1 MDDTQLLKNN
11 NVEIIKLIGSGDHG
25 RSKVY
30 LGYHAD
36 FGIVAAK
43 VMRIGRFDSNEF
55 FKIGAL
61 NKPEFASPFIM
72 KCFKAK
78 PFSPNVVIL
87 MEYANAKSL
96 ELIFK
101 DNKRKLSIGTLRALA
116 QQILEGVRV
125 IHAAGL
131 IHKNIKTGNIMLHS
145 ANGGIQI
152 KISNLG
158 IQKVELV
165 EKSDLIDFET
175 MLCMA
180 PELLLGGDSYT
191 NKV

>member
-1 MDDTQLLKNN
+1 MNLRNFN
-11 NVEIIKLIGSGDHG
+11 RGSGDHG

-36 FGIVAAK
+36 FGIVVAK
-43 VMRIGRFDSNEF
+43 VMRIERFDSNEF

-78 PFSPNVVIL
+78 QFLTNIVIL

-101 DNKRKLSIGTLRALA
+101 DNKKKLSIGTLRALA
-116 QQILEGVRV
+116 QQIWMF
-125 IHAAGL
+125 IC
-131 IHKNIKTGNIMLHS
+131 
-145 ANGGIQI
+145 
-152 KISNLG
+152 KISRGQDPSKDNYEKNTEFIG
-158 IQKVELV
+158 ILPNGPK
-165 EKSDLIDFET
+165 I
-175 MLCMA
+175 
-180 PELLLGGDSYT
+180 
-191 NKV
+191 